1 MNLSAINLSIMNKE
15 IIKKDLQDNNTK
27 DVGILSVTL
36 SRNMSDFTI
45 PDTDLRKY
53 GVTSLV
59 DGDGKQTSL
68 SEKEIRVLCA
78 LGFPLYKVMCD
89 KETNSMIQKYVTQ
102 FNEYVSREAE
112 KKEGRKGIRRQDTAR
127 FKPDPVILNVD
138 LMWLSSILNYDSSVR
153 GILGKKTGDGG
164 IYPILQS
171 LAQKRRVVRFTN
183 TKGVTTIYKT
193 PLIYLTGKE
202 IIQIKNDNRNPI
214 VNIEDLTEDTGEP
227 NKRIKILRF
236 EIEIGFGDVLLNNIL
251 TRFSCIPRELFQL
264 WGRKGSGTETKLF
277 NTLFFLLLSQFWMKY
292 ADCNNASKKAYET
305 VNERHKGKRCETF
318 NEEVQEEI
326 LLIENKPYIES
337 LSKFKSRL
345 SVKYDM
351 NTTTRKRFFKDLE
364 SALKVLK
371 DIGLVKRYGY
381 GYSEDAEVV
390 MRKEHGKDRYKPVI
404 KAKETYLAVLLNPEY
419 CKTKNLP

>member
-1 MNLSAINLSIMNKE
+1 MNKE

-36 SRNMSDFTI
+36 TRNMSDFSI
-45 PDTDLRKY
+45 PDAELRKY
-53 GVTSLV
+53 GITSLV
-59 DGDGKQTSL
+59 DDDGELTTL
-68 SEKEIRVLCA
+68 SPLEIRVLFA
-78 LGFPLYKVMCD
+78 LGFPLRKAMCD
-89 KETNSMIQKYVTQ
+89 EETKPMIKKYVTQ
-102 FNEYVSREAE
+102 LNEYVSREAE
-112 KKEGRKGIRRQDTAR
+112 KKEGRKGIRRQGTAR

-138 LMWLSSILNYDSSVR
+138 LMWLSSILNNDSSVR

-171 LAQKRRVVRFTN
+171 LAKKRRIVRFTN
-183 TKGVTTIYKT
+183 AEGVTTIYKT

-202 IIQIKNDNRNPI
+202 VIQIKNDNRNPI

-227 NKRIKILRF
+227 KKRIKILRF
-236 EIEIGFGDVLLNNIL
+236 DVEIGFGDVLLNSIL
-251 TRFSCIPRELFQL
+251 TRFAYIPRELFKL
-264 WGRKGSGTETKLF
+264 WGCRGSGTETELF
-277 NTLFFLLLSQFWMKY
+277 NTLFFLLLSQYWIKHI
-292 ADCNNASKKAYET
+292 DCNNASKKAYQT
-305 VNERHKGKRCETF
+305 VKERHKGKRCETF
-318 NEEVQEEI
+318 NEELQEEI
-326 LLIENKPYIES
+326 LLNENKPYIES

-364 SALKVLK
+364 SALKVLN

-390 MRKEHGKDRYKPVI
+390 MRKEHGKDSYRPVI